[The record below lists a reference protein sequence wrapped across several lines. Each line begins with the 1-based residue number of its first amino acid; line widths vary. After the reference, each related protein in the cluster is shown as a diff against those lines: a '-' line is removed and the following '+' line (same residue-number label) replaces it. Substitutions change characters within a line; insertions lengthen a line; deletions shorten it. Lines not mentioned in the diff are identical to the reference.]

1 MPDLKKPSSLLAFDF
16 GLKKIGVAYG
26 QTLTNNAKGIAIIK
40 AVDGVPQWSE
50 ISAVI
55 EKWEP
60 NIVLVGLPLNMD
72 DSESE
77 LSGRSRKFARRLVGR
92 FNVEVQMVDERLTSQ
107 EAKSFV
113 RDQAENQKGRIH
125 DLTKIDHIAASLILQ
140 SWLNDPSLGQQP

>member
-16 GLKKIGVAYG
+16 GLKQIGVAYG

-113 RDQAENQKGRIH
+113 RDQAENQKGRIR
-125 DLTKIDHIAASLILQ
+125 DLKKIDHIAASLILQ